1 MEDPLVN
8 TFEHEIVTPLP
19 QLTSQGTS
27 ILKNT
32 FGNAALN
39 KAAPLDPT
47 GLNVSICRD
56 PQTHTDLIKRQLGWQ
71 KCSLLPEGRSAAF
84 LGPRLLPP
92 FRAPSTTLLALAR
105 ELDPSLEGTWLSVA
119 RSPQGPQHRGYRS
132 PRRSCVAVMGR
143 APLAQPERSGAAPR
157 YTQVRVPGPRF
168 LKLPPGW
175 GLRPLN

>member
-1 MEDPLVN
+1 MFEKVVCSGVAGGHRDARDPPGAATAPL
-8 TFEHEIVTPLP
+8 TPS
-19 QLTSQGTS
+19 LTS
-27 ILKNT
+27 
-32 FGNAALN
+32 
-39 KAAPLDPT
+39 APPRRGWPT
-47 GLNVSICRD
+47 LRQPL

-132 PRRSCVAVMGR
+132 PRRSCAAVMGR